1 MKVVIPLTSLK
12 TENLVEERNDKI
24 ESRNS
29 PVIGH
34 RQRHTLASH
43 GLPYFL
49 TFFLEKQLPKTWG
62 NPTSF

>member
-1 MKVVIPLTSLK
+1 MKVVVPLTSLK
-12 TENLVEERNDKI
+12 TEKVEERHDKI

-29 PVIGH
+29 PVIEH

-49 TFFLEKQLPKTWG
+49 IFFLEKQLPGTWG
-62 NPTSF
+62 SPTSF